1 MLGLVLDFELLDE
14 TYSLGKMIA
23 ESEAAI
29 QYRVCK
35 YNLEQDANAQKLI
48 NEFNKTKELYEE
60 VQRFGKYHP
69 DYKTVSTKVRV
80 LKRELDFNETIAGFK
95 KAEKELESLLNEC
108 SSLIAGS
115 VSEHIKVPTGN
126 PFFDSKSCSG
136 GCGSG
141 GGCSCS

>member
-1 MLGLVLDFELLDE
+1 MLGTVLDVSLLDE
-14 TYSLGKMIA
+14 SYFLGKMIA

-29 QYRVCK
+29 QYRVTK
-35 YNLEQDANAQKLI
+35 YKLEQDTEAQNLI
-48 NEFNKTKELYEE
+48 KEFNKVKELYEE

-69 DYKTVSTKVRV
+69 DYKTVSTNVRL
-80 LKRELDFNETIAGFK
+80 LKRELDFNETISSFK
-95 KAEKELESLLNEC
+95 KAEKDLENLLNEC

-126 PFFDSKSCSG
+126 PFFDSRSCSG

-141 GGCSCS
+141 GACSCG